1 MVDLQGQLNDLFKTG
16 SQMQQD
22 LTGVMGEVSRYMM
35 LAQDSSKIDPTKLD
49 MTRVKVPQG
58 VFDKVT

>member
-35 LAQDSSKIDPTKLD
+35 LAQDSSKIDPAKLD
-49 MTRVKVPQG
+49 MTRVKVP
-58 VFDKVT
+58 